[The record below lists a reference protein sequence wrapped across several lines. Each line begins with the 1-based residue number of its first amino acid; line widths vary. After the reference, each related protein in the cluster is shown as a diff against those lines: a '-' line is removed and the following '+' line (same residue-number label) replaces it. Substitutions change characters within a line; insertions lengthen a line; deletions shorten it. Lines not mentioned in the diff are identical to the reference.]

1 MSPRPSWTD
10 PAGQS
15 LTQESI
21 DEAVACR
28 LAVARARQEFL
39 AKKDWFF
46 APWNADEITDSKSG
60 KRVPFHKASAEQLA
74 TRSEL
79 LGPASR

>member
-1 MSPRPSWTD
+1 MMD
-10 PAGQS
+10 GPAGRS

-46 APWNADEITDSKSG
+46 APWNAEEVRDPVSG
-60 KRVPFHKASAEQLA
+60 RKIAFHEAPA
-74 TRSEL
+74 EL
-79 LGPASR
+79 LDHPQVRAAYLWQ